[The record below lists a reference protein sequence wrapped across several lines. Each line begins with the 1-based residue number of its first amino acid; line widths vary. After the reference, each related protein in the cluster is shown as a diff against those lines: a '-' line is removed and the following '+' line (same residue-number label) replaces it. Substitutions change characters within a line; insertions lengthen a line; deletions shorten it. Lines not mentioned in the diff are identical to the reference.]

1 MRTRIRGFIN
11 RVVEQKSKPL
21 IHRVGQLNAKLPLEG
36 TGRAPNALFM
46 AT

>member
-1 MRTRIRGFIN
+1 MSVRGFIT
-11 RVVEQKSKPL
+11 RVVKQKSKPL
-21 IHRVGQLNAKLPLEG
+21 IHGVGQLNAKLPLEG